1 MGGKLSARSLGYGML
16 DRAHLTKHLLELA
29 QRVGVEKVTMRGL
42 AVEAGTS
49 ASSVY
54 YHVAGKAEL
63 LDLLIEAVV
72 NSIEVP
78 TEGEWRDRVVALYT
92 NAWRVLVTVRGIA
105 GLLQQRP
112 HTTAAANMDRATRSI
127 LHESGLSKRAFTAA
141 YALLYVHLLG
151 SVELEHNRG
160 GQAKPG
166 TARAEATFRDG
177 LQIILTGLRHADE
190 R

>member
-1 MGGKLSARSLGYGML
+1 MDGELSARTLGYGML
-16 DRAHLTKHLLELA
+16 DRDHLTKHLFELA
-29 QRVGVEKVTMRGL
+29 QRVGVDKVTMRGL
-42 AVEAGTS
+42 ASQAGTS
-49 ASSVY
+49 TSSVY

-78 TEGEWRDRVVALYT
+78 TEGEWQDRVVALYT
-92 NAWRVLVTVRGIA
+92 SAWRVLVTVRGIA

-112 HTTAAANMDRATRSI
+112 HTTAAANMDQATRSI
-127 LHESGLSKRAFTAA
+127 LRESGLSKRTFTAA

-151 SVELEHNRG
+151 SVELEHNRPAEAVRG
-160 GQAKPG
+160 AG
-166 TARAEATFRDG
+166 RAEATFRDG
-177 LQIILTGLRHADE
+177 LQIILSGLRHADE

>member
-1 MGGKLSARSLGYGML
+1 
-16 DRAHLTKHLLELA
+16 
-29 QRVGVEKVTMRGL
+29 MRGL

-78 TEGEWRDRVVALYT
+78 TEGEWQARVVALYT
-92 NAWRVLVTVRGIA
+92 NAFRVLVTVRGIA

-112 HTTAAANMDRATRSI
+112 HTAAAANMDRATRSI
-127 LHESGLSKRAFTAA
+127 LRESGLSKRTFDAA
-141 YALLYVHLLG
+141 YALLHVHLLG
-151 SVELEHNRG
+151 SVELEHNRSAASG
-160 GQAKPG
+160 ARNRTGRSDVPRR
-166 TARAEATFRDG
+166 TADHSHRPCA
-177 LQIILTGLRHADE
+177 LRHTMRKDHA
-190 R
+190 

>member
-1 MGGKLSARSLGYGML
+1 MDGALSAHTLGYGML

-42 AVEAGTS
+42 AAEAGTS
-49 ASSVY
+49 ASSAY

-78 TEGEWRDRVVALYT
+78 TEGEWQDRVVALYT

-112 HTTAAANMDRATRSI
+112 HTAAAANMDGATRSI
-127 LHESGLSKRAFTAA
+127 LRESGLPKRAFSAA

-151 SVELEHNRG
+151 SVELEHNR
-160 GQAKPG
+160 AARATPG
-166 TARAEATFRDG
+166 NPRAEATFRDG
-177 LQIILTGLRHADE
+177 LQIILTGLRHTDE
-190 R
+190 L

>member
-1 MGGKLSARSLGYGML
+1 MGGQLSARVLGYGML
-16 DRAHLTKHLLELA
+16 DRPHLIKHLLELA
-29 QRVGVEKVTMRGL
+29 QRVGVDRVTMRGL
-42 AVEAGTS
+42 AAEAGTS

-78 TEGEWRDRVVALYT
+78 TEGEWQDRVVALYT
-92 NAWRVLVTVRGIA
+92 NAFRVLVTVQGIA

-112 HTTAAANMDRATRSI
+112 HTTAAANMDKATRSI
-127 LHESGLSKRAFTAA
+127 LRESGLSKRPFDAA

-151 SVELEHNRG
+151 SVELEHNRP
-160 GQAKPG
+160 AKPTHRVG
-166 TARAEATFRDG
+166 RAEATFRDG
-177 LQIILTGLRHADE
+177 LQIILTGLLHADE

>member
-1 MGGKLSARSLGYGML
+1 ML
-16 DRAHLTKHLLELA
+16 DQAHLTKHLLELA

-42 AVEAGTS
+42 AAEAGTS

-63 LDLLIEAVV
+63 LDLLIETVV

-78 TEGEWRDRVVALYT
+78 TEGEWQDRVVALYT

-112 HTTAAANMDRATRSI
+112 HTAAAKNMDQATRSI
-127 LHESGLSKRAFTAA
+127 LRASGLSKRDFAAA
-141 YALLYVHLLG
+141 YTLLYVHLLG
-151 SVELEHNRG
+151 SVEIEHNR
-160 GQAKPG
+160 AELARRR

-177 LQIILTGLRHADE
+177 LKIILTGLRHADE
-190 R
+190 